1 MRECDEG
8 ALVFDEQSGQTS
20 LVNQQAAQV
29 LRLLGS
35 GAAHAE
41 KDLRCAMAMNGE
53 SEAQPFQD
61 LIATLERAGLI
72 DRC

>member
-1 MRECDEG
+1 
-8 ALVFDEQSGQTS
+8 
-20 LVNQQAAQV
+20 
-29 LRLLGS
+29 
-35 GAAHAE
+35 
-41 KDLRCAMAMNGE
+41 MNGE